1 MDFFPGAMSL
11 SKRVIQKKVWNYA
24 IWWSGICFF
33 KELWLLFYPNVPGA
47 TFIQGAMLIQE
58 SRVGRIQGYYK
69 KGWNQNLFDPA
80 FYIISNTYVLATY
93 LATAMCHG
101 S

>member
-1 MDFFPGAMSL
+1 MQYKNCFGPKSL
-11 SKRVIQKKVWNYA
+11 NFNLKDEILYY
-24 IWWSGICFF
+24 
-33 KELWLLFYPNVPGA
+33 L
-47 TFIQGAMLIQE
+47 
-58 SRVGRIQGYYK
+58 GRIQGYYK

-80 FYIISNTYVLATY
+80 FYIISNTYALATY